1 MRDIVTN
8 QRLWSNI
15 GINKRK
21 LLSEG
26 ITALFSVPRFEAT
39 HTVDLSR
46 GWFSKGQWYDIL
58 TQVVNSSHPI
68 EELNLAEA
76 QLNDVELDLFV
87 AAICN
92 VRKVNLARVQGQ
104 HLHWENIFMKIENS
118 SKIEQIDL
126 SENILV
132 DVPVELF
139 AGTLSKLDQ
148 VELKDA
154 LITNQ
159 QLQALISRSKDTK
172 TKLSANIICENLHQP
187 PVHLPSAFLHL
198 QKLSLYL
205 EDPTSLTWRSV
216 VEALASSS
224 VLSEV
229 NIEGVGVN
237 MAQVPPGL
245 LASSLSRLGRVRL
258 SGVELSGEQWR
269 AVVASLTTSLT
280 TSELGLRMVNLTP
293 VSPASLARAVSRLTS
308 LSLEYAVLTEEQW
321 QAVLSSCPLTPSLSS
336 LTISYINLANIQP
349 HLLASLTL
357 TCAHLDLSHT
367 GLLPSQ
373 LELLLSSVPRSSVI
387 RDLSLQG
394 LDLSAVEDS
403 VIARASLYLVR
414 VSLRKTRLSIK
425 QSTALLVAN
434 LGRSRLKVLDLSHVN
449 LSGVDSD
456 LLALSLTRFRE
467 VDLSC
472 TWLTKEQIV
481 RLVKQ
486 VSKFTKLEF
495 LKLQSATASLLNQE
509 MKQTLT
515 KNLKLVIF

>member
-1 MRDIVTN
+1 M
-8 QRLWSNI
+8 
-15 GINKRK
+15 
-21 LLSEG
+21 LSEG
-26 ITALFSVPRFEAT
+26 ITALFSVARFEAT
-39 HTVDLSR
+39 HRVDLSR
-46 GWFSKGQWYDIL
+46 GWFSRCQWYDIL

-76 QLNDVELDLFV
+76 QLNDVELDLFG

-92 VRKVNLARVQGQ
+92 ARKVNVSRVQGQ
-104 HLHWENIFMKIENS
+104 HLDWENIFKKIEKS
-118 SKIEQIDL
+118 SKVEQLDL
-126 SENILV
+126 SENYLA

-139 AGTLSKLDQ
+139 VETLSKLDQ
-148 VELKDA
+148 VDLKDA
-154 LITNQ
+154 LITDQ
-159 QLQALISRSKDTK
+159 QLQGLISRSKETK

-198 QKLSLYL
+198 QKLSLHL
-205 EDPTSLTWRSV
+205 EEPTSESTEWRPV
-216 VEALASSS
+216 LECLAASR
-224 VLSEV
+224 VMEEV
-229 NIEGVGVN
+229 SIEGVSVSL
-237 MAQVPPGL
+237 AQVQPGL
-245 LASSLSRLGRVRL
+245 LASSLARLARLRL
-258 SGVELSGEQWR
+258 SGLELSGEQWR
-269 AVVASLTTSLT
+269 AVVAGLASSDLS
-280 TSELGLRMVNLTP
+280 LRMVNLTP
-293 VSPASLARAVSRLTS
+293 VSPDLLARAVSRLSS
-308 LSLEYAVLTEEQW
+308 LSLEYAVLTEHQW
-321 QAVLSSCPLTPSLSS
+321 QAVLSSCGLTSSLSS
-336 LTISYINLANIQP
+336 LTISNINLATIQP
-349 HLLASLTL
+349 SLLASLTL
-357 TCAHLDLSHT
+357 TSTHLDLSHT

-373 LELLLSSVPRSSVI
+373 LELLLSTVPRSSVL
-387 RDLSLQG
+387 RELSLHG
-394 LDLSAVEDS
+394 LDLSGVEDS
-403 VIARASLYLVR
+403 VIARASLHLVR
-414 VSLRKTRLSIK
+414 VSLRKTRLSSK

-495 LKLQSATASLLNQE
+495 IKLQSATASLLNQE